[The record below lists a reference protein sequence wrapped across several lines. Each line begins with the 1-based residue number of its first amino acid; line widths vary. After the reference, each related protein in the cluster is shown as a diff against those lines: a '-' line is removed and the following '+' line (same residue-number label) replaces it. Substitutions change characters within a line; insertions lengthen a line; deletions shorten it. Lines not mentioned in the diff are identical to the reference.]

1 MLAQYLDLTEEFNS
15 NPVGNE
21 VIIDVSNY
29 DYCLIQP
36 IGLDVD
42 IFSTI
47 DSGAVQSV
55 TDGNATTAINFTAV
69 AALKLADGVTY
80 LTEARDGQ
88 ISRLA
93 VVGRYVKIKKGSP
106 ITKLLVMLT
115 KIS

>member
-36 IGLDVD
+36 IGISVNL
-42 IFSTI
+42 FSTI

-69 AALKLADGVTY
+69 SALRLSNGTSY
-80 LTEARDGQ
+80 ETEARDGD
-88 ISRLA
+88 IARLA
-93 VVGRYVKIKKGSP
+93 VVGRYVKITKSAP
-106 ITKLLVMLT
+106 IDKLLVMLT

>member
-1 MLAQYLDLTEEFNS
+1 MLAQYLDLTEEFNN
-15 NPVGNE
+15 NPAYE
-21 VIIDVSNY
+21 VVIDVSNY

-36 IGLDVD
+36 IGQDVNLS
-42 IFSTI
+42 STI

-55 TDGNATTAINFTAV
+55 TDGNATTAINFTSV
-69 AALKLADGVTY
+69 AALRLAAGVTY
-80 LTEARDGQ
+80 DTNVADGT

-93 VVGRYVKIKKGSP
+93 VVGRYVKIAIGSP

>member
-1 MLAQYLDLTEEFNS
+1 MLAQYLDLTEEFNN
-15 NPVGNE
+15 NPANE

-36 IGLDVD
+36 IGENVTLY
-42 IFSTI
+42 STI

-55 TDGNATTAINFTAV
+55 TDGNATTAINFTSV
-69 AALKLADGVTY
+69 AALKLVDGVTY
-80 LTEARDGQ
+80 DAIVADGT

-93 VVGRYVKIKKGSP
+93 VVGRYVKIVKVNP
-106 ITKLLVMLT
+106 IAKLLVMLT